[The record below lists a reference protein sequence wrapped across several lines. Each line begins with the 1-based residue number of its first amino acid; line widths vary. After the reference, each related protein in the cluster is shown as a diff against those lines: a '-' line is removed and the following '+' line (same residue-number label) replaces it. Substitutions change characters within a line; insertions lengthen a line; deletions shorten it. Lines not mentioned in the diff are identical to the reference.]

1 MKTLIDKNKQY
12 QKLATSFFGGM
23 KVEMIQFELPE
34 DDDYIGIS
42 TNTPLTLQWI
52 ALDNL
57 LHDSK
62 IYATFKKAGEDT
74 LDKINK
80 EGLDSITPTE
90 DDIFLFVYTPVY
102 DMTFSELYRFCCFL
116 AFMSYMAVAR
126 NANYKEE
133 SVDNL
138 LIDILHE
145 YDLSTCLD
153 VKTPWWVLSESE
165 LEEYKHKNKK

>member
-1 MKTLIDKNKQY
+1 MKTLIDKNTQY
-12 QKLATSFFGGM
+12 QKLGTSFFSGK

-34 DDDYIGIS
+34 DDHIGIS
-42 TNTPLTLQWI
+42 SNVPLTVQWI
-52 ALDNL
+52 TLENL
-57 LHDSK
+57 LHERK
-62 IYATFKKAGEDT
+62 IYDTFKKAGEDT

-80 EGLDSITPTE
+80 EGLSNITPTE

-116 AFMSYMAVAR
+116 AFMSYMSVAR
-126 NANYKEE
+126 NVHYKEE

-153 VKTPWWVLSESE
+153 VKSPWWIISERE
-165 LEEYKHKNKK
+165 LEEYKKKNKK